1 MVDFKYLGQVAIGT
15 RKTMCHF
22 LRYCFSRFGVY
33 INSWKIVNL
42 AIILLILF
50 FWQNLMI
57 IMLDRVCSLK
67 VFASKNFVQ
76 NSITRMDSFQ
86 YQNHPT
92 FAFWQTDV
100 HLHFIYH
107 LYIQFFSLHHHCL
120 HVNGVSIPER
130 TLEIQI
136 NSLKIYHQP

>member
-50 FWQNLMI
+50 FLAEFYN
-57 IMLDRVCSLK
+57 RVCSLK
-67 VFASKNFVQ
+67 VFVKKNFVQ

-100 HLHFIYH
+100 HLHFIYQ
-107 LYIQFFSLHHHCL
+107 LFSTNFSSVYSIFFPTPSLSAC
-120 HVNGVSIPER
+120 
-130 TLEIQI
+130 
-136 NSLKIYHQP
+136 